1 MKLKINDTYY
11 YCTWKD
17 SLAEGP
23 GFAYKPNV
31 LFYSGLFKNGV
42 P

>member
-17 SLAEGP
+17 SLAEGR

-31 LFYSGLFKNGV
+31 LFYSGSFKNGV